1 MGIIAVAV
9 LVIAIV
15 QVALAIAALRA
26 TQQLGQLMAK
36 VEQLTARLE
45 QDIRPIVA
53 NLQAITAEAAKATAI
68 AAVQVERADKLFADL
83 ATRLEDTIAN
93 VQQTVAGATRGGAWL
108 AGIKA
113 AMAALRDLRAPGARR
128 PTHAEEEDA
137 LFIG

>member
-53 NLQAITAEAAKATAI
+53 NLQAITAEAARATAI

-83 ATRLEDTIAN
+83 AARVEDPIAS
-93 VQQTVAGATRGGAWL
+93 VQHTVAGAARGGTWL
-108 AGIKA
+108 TGIKA
-113 AMAALRDLRAPGARR
+113 AIAALRDLRAPAPRR
-128 PTHAEEEDA
+128 PSHAEEEDA